1 MARDLESMLDAV
13 LDGVVLLNARG
24 EVESLN
30 SEACRILETS
40 TEAAVGLPIEDLLGQ
55 DQSIAKL
62 SRGVLADGRAV
73 IDREYSMQE
82 RQGDALVVDASASP
96 LFCGDDLD
104 GVALMLR
111 DRTIQKS
118 LRDVVSQREA
128 LASFGRIAAGI
139 AHEIKNPLGGIR
151 GAAEI
156 LGARAGD
163 DKSRSA
169 AELIVREVDRIA
181 LLVDDFMVFTPGE
194 DLRVAPVN
202 IHQVLDGVLALT
214 AHEKIAANIE
224 VERVFDPSIPDLTA
238 DADRLS
244 QVFLNLIRNA
254 FQAMEDEGGKI
265 VITTRMAFDHH
276 LSPPNGDLGPSLIVE
291 LADTGRGIEA
301 AILDEVATPFFT
313 TRSEGTGL
321 GLSVARHW
329 IARHDGT
336 LHLESTLG
344 VGTTVRIVLPV
355 SRPK

>member
-104 GVALMLR
+104 GVALLLR

-214 AHEKIAANIE
+214 AHEEIAANIE

-254 FQAMEDEGGKI
+254 FQAMDGEGGKI

-329 IARHDGT
+329 IACHEGT
-336 LHLESTLG
+336 LHLESTPG
-344 VGTTVRIVLPV
+344 VGTTVRIALPV